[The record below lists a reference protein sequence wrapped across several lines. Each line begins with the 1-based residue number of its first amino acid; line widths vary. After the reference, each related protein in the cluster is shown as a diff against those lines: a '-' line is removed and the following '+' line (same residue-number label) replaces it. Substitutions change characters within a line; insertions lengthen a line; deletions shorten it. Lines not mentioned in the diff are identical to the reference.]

1 MRLLTAHFAALSVRL
16 LVTALFRKFAKESIM
31 KSHRLLVRKRAK
43 LLVKESINNI
53 HIRGGVIRPLKFLQN
68 PVIIMVVAMKKIL
81 VLNGP
86 NLNMTGIRKKNV
98 YGGETLKQINEELKI
113 YGKANGAKVS
123 FFQSNHE
130 GDLIDVIHE
139 SKDEFDGVVIN
150 AGAYTH
156 YSYAI
161 RDAIEA
167 VSEFTPFVEVHMS
180 NIHEREDFRK
190 ISVITDVCIKQICG
204 YGKDSYKMGIDLLME
219 IL

>member
-1 MRLLTAHFAALSVRL
+1 M
-16 LVTALFRKFAKESIM
+16 
-31 KSHRLLVRKRAK
+31 
-43 LLVKESINNI
+43 
-53 HIRGGVIRPLKFLQN
+53 
-68 PVIIMVVAMKKIL
+68 KIL

-98 YGGETLKQINEELKI
+98 YGSETLEDINNELRA
-113 YGKANGAKVS
+113 YGEARGAQMF

-130 GDLIDVIHE
+130 GAIIDVIHA
-139 SKDEFDGVVIN
+139 SRTAYDGVVLN

-167 VSEFTPFVEVHMS
+167 VADFTPFVEVHMS
-180 NIHEREDFRK
+180 DIHAREDFRRV
-190 ISVITDVCIKQICG
+190 SVITDVCIRQISG
-204 YGKDSYKMGIDLLME
+204 FGKDSYKKGIDLLLE